1 MISQGLFQTPAG
13 HFSASK
19 SATNLFV
26 TGSNLRFV
34 PGPVVYLF
42 FQIKRLRDLEKE
54 KDALW
59 CGLEIIEKARIWYL
73 QQLRDNRA
81 QQYRIETDRALGSC
95 HNGAAEA
102 WSCLLRSRI
111 QRVNG
116 SLGSVMSEPNVMSCS
131 NPSLPETV
139 TDCDLRWH
147 NTLLTRELSGKNHQI
162 SKLELEKDALLEQ
175 LDEL

>member
-1 MISQGLFQTPAG
+1 MACRPS
-13 HFSASK
+13 
-19 SATNLFV
+19 
-26 TGSNLRFV
+26 GSYTVVILPLRTSLYSLDGLRF
-34 PGPVVYLF
+34 YLWVRRRK
-42 FQIKRLRDLEKE
+42 IKRLRDLEKE